1 MTRKALG
8 RGLDALLGETRPPA
22 PGQPDQPAPAQEPG
36 TDHLAQVELDQI
48 QPNPDQPRHQID
60 EAGLAELAQ
69 SIRTNGLL
77 QPLLVSSRSE
87 GGYYLIAGERRC
99 LAARMAGLKTVPC
112 LLKETT
118 PADRLAL
125 AIIENV
131 QRQDLNAIEEAQAYA
146 RLVEEYNLT
155 QEEIARSVGRDRA
168 TVANYIRLLKLPEA
182 VQSDLIEERLSMG
195 HARAL
200 LALVESQPKL
210 LAARARVL
218 HRRLNVRQTERLVE
232 RMKKPAQL
240 RTPARPQVQLQAEE
254 DELRSRLGTKVKIT
268 RQGQKGRIVI
278 EFFSDEELDRLLEI
292 FKRG

>member
-8 RGLDALLGETRPPA
+8 RGLDAILGEAQPLA
-22 PGQPDQPAPAQEPG
+22 PEKQAQPDLASEPG
-36 TDHLAQVELDQI
+36 ADHLIHLELDQI
-48 QPNPDQPRHQID
+48 QPNPDQPRHHID
-60 EAGLAELAQ
+60 EAGLKGLAQ
-69 SIRTNGLL
+69 SIQANGLL
-77 QPLLVSSRSE
+77 QPLLVSSGSE
-87 GGYYLIAGERRC
+87 GGYHLIAGERRW
-99 LAARMAGLKTVPC
+99 LAARMAGLKAVPC
-112 LLKETT
+112 LLKEAA

-125 AIIENV
+125 ALIENV

-146 RLVEEYNLT
+146 RLVEEYGLT

-182 VQSDLIEERLSMG
+182 VQGDLIEERLSMG

-210 LAARARVL
+210 LAARAKIL

-232 RMKKPAQL
+232 RMKLPVQP
-240 RTPARPQVQLQAEE
+240 RPPARLQTQLQAEE
-254 DELRSRLGTKVKIT
+254 DELRSRLGTKVKIS

-292 FKRG
+292 LKRD